1 MKQKIKSFLHYLY
14 ISIRKPEME
23 VLPGNLAFFFMMM
36 LIPLITV
43 LATILAN
50 IDVGKSTVYDA
61 LIVSFPDNIATLIS
75 SIAGS
80 GSTNSIWVIIIASLM
95 LASNGTYS
103 MIVTSNSIYDI
114 KKSSYIKN
122 RIKSVILI
130 VVLVILFIILL
141 IIPTISNKVLSFI
154 ASVTKTNMATNI
166 YFTLYKVLKYPVI
179 FLLVFIFIKIL
190 YKFSPSGMHKKR
202 TSYGAVFTSVLLV
215 ISTWIYSFYIDYFSN
230 YETIFGGISSI
241 LFLMLWIYLIS
252 YIFVLGMNINSAR
265 EDTINEY
272 LKKTKEKDNK

>member
-1 MKQKIKSFLHYLY
+1 MKQKFKRFLHYLI

-36 LIPLITV
+36 LIPLLTV
-43 LATILAN
+43 LATVLAN
-50 IDVGKSTVYDA
+50 IDVGKASLYDA

-80 GSTNSIWVIIIASLM
+80 GSTGSIWVIIFVSLF

-103 MIVTSNSIYDI
+103 MIVTSNSIYGI
-114 KKSSYIKN
+114 KKTSYIRN
-122 RIKSVILI
+122 RIKSFVLI
-130 VVLVILFIILL
+130 VLLVILFTILL

-154 ASVTKTNMATNI
+154 ADITKTNMATNI
-166 YFTLYKVLKYPVI
+166 YFMLYRFLKYPVI

-190 YKFSPSGMHKKR
+190 YKYSPSGVHKKR
-202 TSYGAVFTSVLLV
+202 TSYGAVFTSFFLV
-215 ISTWIYSFYIDYFSN
+215 ISTWLYSFYIDYFSN
-230 YETIFGGISSI
+230 YETVFGGISSI

-265 EDTINEY
+265 ENTINEY
-272 LKKTKEKDNK
+272 LEKSKKNN